1 MLDIEDLMSHHYA
14 VDAESEPESHI
25 PWHLHYIDFTEEHE
39 GMISLDEKHAR
50 ILLENAKGLIRAC
63 EKVLGEQQ
71 DANTKQETRRVHNN
85 RRRHHHS
92 RAATQQ
98 KDKPNQ

>member
-14 VDAESEPESHI
+14 IEAENEPESNI
-25 PWHLHYIDFTEEHE
+25 PWHLHYADFTEEHE

-63 EKVLGEQQ
+63 EKVLGV
-71 DANTKQETRRVHNN
+71 NKQTGPH
-85 RRRHHHS
+85 
-92 RAATQQ
+92 Q
-98 KDKPNQ
+98 KRKRFK